1 MSAYSEKEVRDMF
14 MKKIKSI
21 TDCWSRYEA
30 KSNKERCEGVA
41 FSILALI
48 DGCSVDFPAINMLL
62 APHPDDKQCF
72 IECGEDYF
80 EEGMLINNCCLH
92 DLFYKS

>member
-1 MSAYSEKEVRDMF
+1 MSAYFEKEVRDRF
-14 MKKIKSI
+14 LKKIKSI
-21 TDCWSRYEA
+21 TNWWSNYEA
-30 KSNKERCEGVA
+30 KSNKERCEGVT

-62 APHPDDKQCF
+62 APHPDDKQYC
-72 IECGEDYF
+72 IDNDEDYF

-92 DLFYKS
+92 DLLDRS

>member
-14 MKKIKSI
+14 LKKIKSI
-21 TDCWSRYEA
+21 TNCWSNYEA

-48 DGCSVDFPAINMLL
+48 DGCSVGFPAINMLL
-62 APHPDDKQCF
+62 APHPDDKQYF
-72 IECGEDYF
+72 IDNDEDYF

-92 DLFYKS
+92 DLLDRG

>member
-1 MSAYSEKEVRDMF
+1 MSAYSEKEVKDMF
-14 MKKIKSI
+14 LKKIKSI
-21 TDCWSRYEA
+21 TNYWSNYES

-48 DGCSVDFPAINMLL
+48 DGCSVGFPAIDMRL
-62 APHPDDKQCF
+62 APHPDDKQYH
-72 IECGEDYF
+72 IDNDEDYF

-92 DLFYKS
+92 DLLNRS

>member
-1 MSAYSEKEVRDMF
+1 MSAYSEKEVRDKF
-14 MKKIKSI
+14 LRQIKAI
-21 TDCWSRYEA
+21 ANEWSRYEN

-48 DGCSVDFPAINMLL
+48 DGCSIGFPAINMLL
-62 APHPDDKQCF
+62 APHPDDKQYF
-72 IECGEDYF
+72 TDNDEDYF